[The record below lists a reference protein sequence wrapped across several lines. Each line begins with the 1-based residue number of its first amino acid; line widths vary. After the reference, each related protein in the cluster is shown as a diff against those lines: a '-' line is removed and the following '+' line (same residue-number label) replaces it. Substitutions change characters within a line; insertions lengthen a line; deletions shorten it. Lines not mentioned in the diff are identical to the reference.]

1 MYKFLHKI
9 NVYKKKTINVVVFFV
24 FKFYQNVAYTTR
36 GWFCWIVGRGSIQAE
51 KQISTQL
58 DKQ

>member
-9 NVYKKKTINVVVFFV
+9 NVYKKKKTINFVVFFG
-24 FKFYQNVAYTTR
+24 FKFYQNFAYSTQ
-36 GWFCWIVGRGSIQAE
+36 GMVLLARGSIQAE